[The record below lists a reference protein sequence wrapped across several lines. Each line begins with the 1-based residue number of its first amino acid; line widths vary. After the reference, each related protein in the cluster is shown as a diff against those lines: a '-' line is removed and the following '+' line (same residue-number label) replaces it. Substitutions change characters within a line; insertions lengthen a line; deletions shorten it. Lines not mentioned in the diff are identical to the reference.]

1 MINLQ
6 FNLISFLF
14 LLFLFFSVSI
24 LAPSAFLSLCLVNFF
39 FFFLSEKFGNRDYLL
54 TIEYATMDDDAEYSV
69 LAKNIGGE
77 SRAMAQLLVEP
88 LESMESG

>member
-1 MINLQ
+1 M
-6 FNLISFLF
+6 FLF
-14 LLFLFFSVSI
+14 YF
-24 LAPSAFLSLCLVNFF
+24 
-39 FFFLSEKFGNRDYLL
+39 SEKFGNRDYLL

-88 LESMESG
+88 LESIESG